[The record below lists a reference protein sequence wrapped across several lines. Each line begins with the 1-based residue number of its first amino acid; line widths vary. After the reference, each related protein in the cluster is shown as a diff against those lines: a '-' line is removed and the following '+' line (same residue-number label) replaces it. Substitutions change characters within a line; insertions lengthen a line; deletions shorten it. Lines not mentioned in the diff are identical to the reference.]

1 MSNPD
6 VRAAVATPAL
16 LGECPLWAPEEGLL
30 YWLDIEGRV
39 LHRYDPT
46 AGTNETRGM
55 PGRPGAA
62 ALGPNP
68 GELIIAMEHELV
80 RFSWDDPASLQPI
93 RALEAARTGNRLN
106 DGRTDPAGRFV
117 VGSMWADPAA
127 GKATGT
133 LYQVDDT
140 DCHHLRTGVGCPNG
154 LAFDTVRQRVYWT
167 DTPTERIVVADYD
180 AETGAWENERLFF
193 DYTDLPGKPDG
204 ACIDAE
210 GGYWSASV
218 YGWAVIRI
226 SPEGTV
232 DARIELPVEKPS
244 MPAFGGPGLETLYV
258 TTIGAGGGVP
268 SAPGRDG
275 FIPGS
280 LLAIDGLGVAGVT
293 DPPFS
298 G

>member
-127 GKATGT
+127 GKATGRDMNDPAMNVLMKKAT
-133 LYQVDDT
+133 NL
-140 DCHHLRTGVGCPNG
+140 
-154 LAFDTVRQRVYWT
+154 
-167 DTPTERIVVADYD
+167 
-180 AETGAWENERLFF
+180 
-193 DYTDLPGKPDG
+193 
-204 ACIDAE
+204 
-210 GGYWSASV
+210 ASV
-218 YGWAVIRI
+218 L
-226 SPEGTV
+226 T
-232 DARIELPVEKPS
+232 
-244 MPAFGGPGLETLYV
+244 TLM
-258 TTIGAGGGVP
+258 
-268 SAPGRDG
+268 R
-275 FIPGS
+275 S
-280 LLAIDGLGVAGVT
+280 LRV
-293 DPPFS
+293 FN
-298 G
+298 

>member
-1 MSNPD
+1 MWHAAIMSNPD

-154 LAFDTVRQRVYWT
+154 LAFDAVRQRVYWT

-193 DYTDLPGKPDG
+193 DYTDDHRSGRRCSFGTRPRWVHSRLIASDRRSRRSGLHR
-204 ACIDAE
+204 
-210 GGYWSASV
+210 SAVCGLNANEPSH
-218 YGWAVIRI
+218 
-226 SPEGTV
+226 T
-232 DARIELPVEKPS
+232 ARL
-244 MPAFGGPGLETLYV
+244 
-258 TTIGAGGGVP
+258 VP
-268 SAPGRDG
+268 
-275 FIPGS
+275 
-280 LLAIDGLGVAGVT
+280 
-293 DPPFS
+293 
-298 G
+298 